1 VRISASNAA
10 VRLRIGSAPGVWRFS
25 GAASAWGTGC
35 IVRLE
40 GLIGGIGRFRGCSC
54 SVGWRGEGRL
64 QRVNL
69 SEFNYSTGSS
79 LIII

>member
-1 VRISASNAA
+1 LEESVD
-10 VRLRIGSAPGVWRFS
+10 
-25 GAASAWGTGC
+25 
-35 IVRLE
+35 LE
-40 GLIGGIGRFRGCSC
+40 GVVVVWAGEGR
-54 SVGWRGEGRL
+54 GRL